1 MAWLY
6 LSIAIIS
13 EVIGTLALKVS
24 DGFNNLTASAI
35 CVIAYCV
42 AFYCLSLVVKEVP
55 VGVAYAVWSGAG
67 IVLVTAL
74 GSIFFK
80 QMPNIPTLLG
90 MALIILGVIIINI
103 FSKNMTH

>member
-24 DGFNNLTASAI
+24 DGFTNLTASAI

-74 GSIFFK
+74 GSLFFK

>member
-1 MAWLY
+1 M
-6 LSIAIIS
+6 
-13 EVIGTLALKVS
+13 
-24 DGFNNLTASAI
+24 
-35 CVIAYCV
+35 
-42 AFYCLSLVVKEVP
+42 P

-103 FSKNMTH
+103 FSKNTTH

>member
-1 MAWLY
+1 
-6 LSIAIIS
+6 
-13 EVIGTLALKVS
+13 
-24 DGFNNLTASAI
+24 
-35 CVIAYCV
+35 
-42 AFYCLSLVVKEVP
+42 VP

-103 FSKNMTH
+103 FSKNTTH